1 MNHPTFVKFENITDV
16 FFDLDHTLWDFERNS
31 ALAFERI
38 FSEHAFEFS
47 LDLFLNWY
55 SPINLKYWKL
65 FREGKI
71 NQVDL
76 RYQRLKEVFDQM
88 QVHVDDA
95 VIHLLSEKYIEYLP
109 QFPNLHEGAT
119 EILDYLTEKGYV
131 LHIITNG
138 FHEVQKQ
145 KMLSS
150 GIYSYFSTVT
160 DADVA
165 SAKKPDPKIFEKAFE
180 LSKAPVSQSVMI
192 GDSWEVDVEAAQA
205 FGMHAI
211 YFNEMQ
217 AEIPENAPAPVI
229 NQLLD
234 IKKLL

>member
-1 MNHPTFVKFENITDV
+1 MSQHQNQKLDNITDV
-16 FFDLDHTLWDFERNS
+16 FFDLDHTLWDFEKNS

-38 FSEHAFEFS
+38 FEEHSFDFS
-47 LDLFLNWY
+47 LDLFLKWY

-88 QVHVDDA
+88 QVTVADD
-95 VIHLLSEKYIEYLP
+95 VIYLLSEKYIQYLP
-109 QFPNLHEGAT
+109 HFPNLHDGAK
-119 EILDYLTEKGYV
+119 EVLDYLTEKGYR

-138 FHEVQKQ
+138 FHEVQKH
-145 KMLSS
+145 KMIAS
-150 GIYSYFSTVT
+150 GIYSYFTTVT
-160 DADVA
+160 DSDVA

-180 LSKAPVSQSVMI
+180 LSKANVSQSVMI

-205 FGMHAI
+205 FGMQAI
-211 YFNEMQ
+211 YFNEMK
-217 AEIPENAPAPVI
+217 AEIPDNAPAPVVY
-229 NQLLD
+229 QLLD
-234 IKKLL
+234 IKHFL